1 MRVGMQITIDN
12 LGRIVIPKGYR
23 EFYHMDK
30 NDKVCLID
38 TPDGLLITNP
48 KYKMVKIIQDDNNKG
63 TNTL

>member
-1 MRVGMQITIDN
+1 MRVGMQITIDK

-23 EFYHMDK
+23 EFYDIDK
-30 NDKVCLID
+30 DDKVCLID

-48 KYKMVKIIQDDNNKG
+48 KYKVVEITQDDNNKG

>member
-1 MRVGMQITIDN
+1 MRVGIQITIDN

-38 TPDGLLITNP
+38 TPDGLLLTNP
-48 KYKMVKIIQDDNNKG
+48 KYKMVEIKQDYR
-63 TNTL
+63 

>member
-38 TPDGLLITNP
+38 TPDGLLLTNP
-48 KYKMVKIIQDDNNKG
+48 KYKVVEITQDDN
-63 TNTL
+63 

>member
-1 MRVGMQITIDN
+1 MRVGIQITIDN

-38 TPDGLLITNP
+38 TPDGLLLTNP
-48 KYKMVKIIQDDNNKG
+48 KYKMVEIKQDDR
-63 TNTL
+63 

>member
-48 KYKMVKIIQDDNNKG
+48 KYKVVEITQDDN
-63 TNTL
+63 